1 MGALPAALRALASVP
16 PALRPP
22 VPTKAHLL
30 DLLFPLRCAGCD
42 AVGEMVCAACRAQ
55 VQPVPAPV
63 CWRCGRPV
71 AAAGRCAGCE
81 AGAFTVSAI
90 RAAAVYVEPL
100 SQIIHRFKYEGRRE
114 LAEPLGALLAAYW
127 QGRRVTADVAVA
139 APLHASRLE
148 ERGYNQSELL
158 AAVLCQ
164 KVGMPLLRDGVLRR
178 ERATEQQALLGP
190 QERWANVHGAFRW
203 HGPPLQG
210 VKVLLVDDV
219 ATTGATLEACGEAL
233 LAAGASKVWALTV
246 ARALGNQT

>member
-1 MGALPAALRALASVP
+1 MCALPAALRALASVP
-16 PALRPP
+16 PASRPSAP
-22 VPTKAHLL
+22 SKTDLL

-42 AVGEMVCAACRAQ
+42 KVGVMLCAACLAQ

-63 CWRCGRPV
+63 CWRCGRPL

-81 AGAFTVSAI
+81 TGAFTVSAI
-90 RAAAVYVEPL
+90 RAAAVYAEPL
-100 SQIIHRFKYEGRRE
+100 SQILHRFKYEGRRE
-114 LAEPLGALLAAYW
+114 LAEPLGGLLAAYW
-127 QGRRVTADVAVA
+127 QGRRVTADLVVA
-139 APLHASRLE
+139 APLHASRLA

-164 KVGMPLLRDGVLRR
+164 KTRLPLLHTEVLRR

-203 HGPPLQG
+203 HGPPLVG

-219 ATTGATLEACGEAL
+219 ATTGATLEACGDAL
-233 LAAGASKVWALTV
+233 LAAGAGKVWALTV
-246 ARALGNQT
+246 ARALGNQP